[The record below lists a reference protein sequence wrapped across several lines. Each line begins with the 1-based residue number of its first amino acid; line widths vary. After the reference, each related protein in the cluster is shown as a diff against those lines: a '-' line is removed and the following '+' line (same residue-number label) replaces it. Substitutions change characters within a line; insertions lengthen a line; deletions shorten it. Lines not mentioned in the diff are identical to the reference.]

1 MCVAAS
7 QVQTAWLLG
16 FTSWTTQ
23 STIVLFASEAGR
35 LPLPLP
41 RVERS
46 FATSGVEIIMRSP
59 LGRAKSS

>member
-1 MCVAAS
+1 MWVVAS

-23 STIVLFASEAGR
+23 STAVLFASDDGT
-35 LPLPLP
+35 LPLPFP

-46 FATSGVEIIMRSP
+46 CATSGVEIIMRSP
-59 LGRAKSS
+59 LGNGVSS